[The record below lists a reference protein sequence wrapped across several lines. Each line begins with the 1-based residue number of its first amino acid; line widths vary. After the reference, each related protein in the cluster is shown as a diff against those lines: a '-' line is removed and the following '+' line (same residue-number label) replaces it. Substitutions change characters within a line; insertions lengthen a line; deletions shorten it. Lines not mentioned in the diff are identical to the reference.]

1 MSFCCDLRY
10 SKRPSAISYVRGD
23 IVIVTVV
30 QPPYFVSDPPDENI
44 AGFLINELEKVKPGA
59 LIVLPEYSNAGGI
72 SDIESEKAAMP
83 RAKILLEKAALV
95 AKERSAY
102 VAVNVL
108 EERNGKIKNSTYLFN
123 KEGCVSFIYDK
134 IHLPPSELA
143 LGVERGSGE
152 CTCDVDGMRFGFMT
166 CYDVYFNEQI
176 EYLASQKPDIILIPG
191 YQRGEATDIIRA
203 QTKLIAFR
211 CNSYVAKSSYSMDS
225 DEKGGCSMIVAP
237 SGTILEDMG
246 KELGAVSADI
256 CVQAKHMRTAGFG
269 GNMIRNDDFINN
281 GLCPEVF
288 SRENNI

>member
-1 MSFCCDLRY
+1 M
-10 SKRPSAISYVRGD
+10 
-23 IVIVTVV
+23 IVTVV
-30 QPPYFVSDPPDENI
+30 QPPYFIGDAPDEKI
-44 AGFLINELEKVKPGA
+44 AVYLMNELGKVKTGA

-83 RAKILLEKAALV
+83 RAKILLEKASFV

-108 EERNGKIKNSTYLFN
+108 EERNGTINNSTYLFN
-123 KEGCVSFIYDK
+123 KEGSVSFIYDK

-152 CTCDVDGMRFGFMT
+152 CICDVDGIRFGFMT

-176 EYLASQKPDIILIPG
+176 EYLASKKPDIILIPG
-191 YQRGEATDIIRA
+191 YQRGESTDIIRA

-211 CNSYVAKSSYSMDS
+211 CNSFVAKSSYSMDS

-237 SGTILEDMG
+237 DGTILKDMG
-246 KELGAVSADI
+246 KEIGAVSADV
-256 CVQAKHMRTAGFG
+256 CVQTKYMRTAGFG
-269 GNMIRNDDFINN
+269 GNMIRNDDFIND

-288 SRENNI
+288 PKMNSMG